1 MDNAWFKEGMRLWQL
16 EEKGFVGKK
25 SDNGETQEEG
35 RRVRCRKREWSEI
48 EYRKRKEESGTIER
62 PAERKLWTGMRAR
75 EKRET
80 ERPRKTG
87 ETVRQ
92 ERQERPGETVRDQER
107 PRETERP

>member
-75 EKRET
+75 EKREEKKR
-80 ERPRKTG
+80 ERKL
-87 ETVRQ
+87 
-92 ERQERPGETVRDQER
+92 ERQ
-107 PRETERP
+107 